1 MPFQHFVY
9 DLSDNSSSLLDPEPS
24 CLVLEWVTVANGA
37 VGISVQAERCCF
49 QFTSSNTNEAEPVSQ
64 RLTDTLR
71 GHCHS
76 YSCGYTDGHRQGAA
90 FNSTY
95 IENSDL
101 IRRYKNLG
109 LTAVSKC
116 RAQTDMYGLAPLY
129 T

>member
-1 MPFQHFVY
+1 MY

-24 CLVLEWVTVANGA
+24 CLVLEWVTVASGA
-37 VGISVQAERCCF
+37 VGISVQAERRCF
-49 QFTSSNTNEAEPVSQ
+49 QFTSSNTNEAEHVSQ

-76 YSCGYTDGHRQGAA
+76 YSCGYTDGHRQDAT
-90 FNSTY
+90 FNKTY

-109 LTAVSKC
+109 LTEMSKH
-116 RAQTDMYGLAPLY
+116 RDQTDMYGLAPFY